1 MYFCI
6 TFRQHIDPMFEKIED
21 SIAFFSSWIW
31 DWPLLILLVG
41 GGLFFLIYSRFTP
54 FVYLKHGVDILRGR
68 YDHENAPGQLSHFQ
82 ALSSAIAATVGM
94 GNISGVA
101 IALVAGG
108 PGAIFWMWISALIG
122 MATKF
127 YTCTLA
133 VMYRSE
139 QADGTTLS
147 GPMYVITEGL
157 GKHWKP
163 LAVFF
168 ALAGLIGT
176 LPAFTANQLTQTLVD
191 VLDWEDSAKLY
202 IGIVLAVIASF
213 VILGGIKRIGLV
225 ASKLVPFMVVLYFIT
240 VFTILIIQIEKVP
253 EMFFLIFS
261 DAFSGEAVAGGALGY
276 LIKTGVKRAA
286 FSNEAGIGTAPMMHG
301 TAKTNEPIR
310 EGLVAM
316 LGPSI
321 DTLLVCTLT
330 ALAILSTGAMQH
342 TDRTGISLT
351 LAAFNAV
358 LPYGIGEIVVIIMV
372 LVFAFT
378 TLFSSSYYGV
388 TCLGFLTK
396 PKYGK
401 YYNFVYIISIV
412 IAAVVKL
419 DFAIGLIDSAFALMA
434 IPTVIS
440 GLLLSKKVNIQAKKY
455 FKKLKEN

>member
-1 MYFCI
+1 ML
-6 TFRQHIDPMFEKIED
+6 RKIENG
-21 SIAFFSSWIW
+21 IAIFSSWIW

-41 GGLFFLIYSRFTP
+41 GGLFFLMYSRFIP
-54 FVYLKHGVDILRGR
+54 FLYFKHAIDILRGK
-68 YDHENAPGQLSHFQ
+68 YDNKHAPGQLSHFQ

-101 IALVAGG
+101 IALVMGG
-108 PGAIFWMWISALIG
+108 PGAVFWMWISALIG

-127 YTCTLA
+127 YTCTLS
-133 VMYRSE
+133 VMYRTKNE
-139 QADGTTLS
+139 EGNTLS

-157 GKHWKP
+157 GAHWKP

-176 LPAFTANQLTQTLVD
+176 LPAFTANQLTQTLID
-191 VLDWEDSAKLY
+191 VLEWNDDYKLY
-202 IGIVLAVIASF
+202 IGFALAIIASF

-225 ASKLVPFMVVLYFIT
+225 ASRIVPFMVVLYFIT
-240 VFTILIIQIEKVP
+240 VFAILIIQIDKIP
-253 EMFFLIFS
+253 AMFVLIFS
-261 DAFSGEAVAGGALGY
+261 DAFSGKALAGGALGY

-316 LGPSI
+316 IGPAI

-330 ALAILSTGAMQH
+330 ALAILSTGVWQYS
-342 TDRTGISLT
+342 DDNGISLT
-351 LAAFNAV
+351 LEAFNAV
-358 LPYGIGEIVVIIMV
+358 LPYGLGNGIVLIMV
-372 LVFAFT
+372 LVFAFS
-378 TLFSSSYYGV
+378 TLFSYSYYGV

-401 YYNFVYIISIV
+401 YYNYLYILSII
-412 IAAVVKL
+412 IAAVVKI
-419 DFAIGLIDSAFALMA
+419 DFAINLIDSAFALMA

-440 GLLLSKKVNIQAKKY
+440 GLLLAPKVNMMAKIY
-455 FKKLKEN
+455 FEKLKKDG

>member
-1 MYFCI
+1 MI
-6 TFRQHIDPMFEKIED
+6 KTLETA
-21 SIAFFSSWIW
+21 IAAFSSWIW
-31 DWPLLILLVG
+31 DWPLLTLLIG
-41 GGLFFLIYSRFTP
+41 GGLFFLIYSGFTP
-54 FVYLKHGVDILRGR
+54 FLYFRHAINILRGK
-68 YDHENAPGQLSHFQ
+68 YDNENAPGQLSHFQ

-101 IALVAGG
+101 IALVMGG

-139 QADGTTLS
+139 SEEGTTLS

-157 GKHWKP
+157 GKRWKP

-191 VLDWEDSAKLY
+191 VLDWSDSDKFY
-202 IGIVLAVIASF
+202 IGLVLAVIASF

-225 ASKLVPFMVVLYFIT
+225 ASKLVPIMVILYFIT
-240 VFTILIIQIEKVP
+240 VFAILILQINKVP
-253 EMFFLIFS
+253 EMFVLIFS
-261 DAFSGEAVAGGALGY
+261 DAFSGEAAAGGALGY

-316 LGPSI
+316 IGPAI

-330 ALAILSTGAMQH
+330 ALAILSTGVWQH
-342 TDRTGISLT
+342 SDGNGISLT
-351 LAAFNAV
+351 LQAFNSV
-358 LPYGIGEIVVIIMV
+358 LPYGIGDGVVIIMV
-372 LVFAFT
+372 LVFAFS
-378 TLFSSSYYGV
+378 TLFSYSYYGV

-401 YYNFVYIISIV
+401 YYNYIYIVSIV
-412 IAAVVKL
+412 VAAVVKI
-419 DFAIGLIDSAFALMA
+419 DFAINLIDSAFALMA

-440 GLLLSKKVNIQAKKY
+440 GLLLAPEVNKKAKIYFLEINSKRK
-455 FKKLKEN
+455 

>member
-1 MYFCI
+1 
-6 TFRQHIDPMFEKIED
+6 MFKILENLVSD
-21 SIAFFSSWIW
+21 FSLWVW
-31 DWPLLILLVG
+31 DWPLLILLIG

-54 FVYLKHGVDILRGR
+54 FFYFKHAIQVLSGK
-68 YDHENAPGQLSHFQ
+68 YDDEKDPGQLSHFQ

-101 IALVAGG
+101 IAIVAGG

-127 YTCTLA
+127 YTCSLA
-133 VMYRSE
+133 VMYRL
-139 QADGTTLS
+139 QDDDGNLLS
-147 GPMYVITEGL
+147 GPMYIITKGL
-157 GKHWKP
+157 GRQWRP
-163 LAVFF
+163 LAVIF
-168 ALAGLIGT
+168 ALAGLVGT

-191 VLDWEDSAKLY
+191 VLDWNDSYKWY
-202 IGIVLAVIASF
+202 IGFVLAGIASL
-213 VILGGIKRIGLV
+213 VILGGIKRIGHV

-240 VFTILIIQIEKVP
+240 VITILIIQIEKVP
-253 EMFFLIFS
+253 EMFTLIFS
-261 DAFSGEAVAGGALGY
+261 DAFSGNAVAGGTLGY

-316 LGPSI
+316 IGPAI

-330 ALAILSTGAMQH
+330 ALAILSTGVWQN
-342 TDRTGISLT
+342 TSDNGISLT
-351 LAAFNAV
+351 LKAFNTV
-358 LPYGIGEIVVIIMV
+358 LPYGIGDIVVIIMV
-372 LVFAFT
+372 LVFALS
-378 TLFSSSYYGV
+378 TLFSYSYYGT

-401 YYNFVYIISIV
+401 YYNYIYILSIV
-412 IAAVVKL
+412 IAAVVKIE
-419 DFAIGLIDSAFALMA
+419 FAINLIDSAFAIMA

-440 GLLLSKKVNIQAKKY
+440 GLLLAPRVNEMAKTY
-455 FKKLKEN
+455 FQKLKNKSI